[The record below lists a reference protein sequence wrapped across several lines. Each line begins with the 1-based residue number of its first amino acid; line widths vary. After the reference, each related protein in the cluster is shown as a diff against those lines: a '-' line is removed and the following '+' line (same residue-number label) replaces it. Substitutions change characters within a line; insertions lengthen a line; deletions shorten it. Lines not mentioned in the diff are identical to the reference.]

1 MKAKIKPSKKQIE
14 RVSKEVY
21 DMQIAVCDDNN
32 AMWIEALNEEFG
44 FGAERLRR
52 VMNKFNEISDGYTEM
67 AEDGFTEKE
76 IRDIHTK
83 VLRTIGIDPDSV
95 YSGKN
100 DYAEVMHNKRITEKN
115 HTVTFAEAAKAAEQI
130 AAMKQFLNDNRQSN
144 LILSTEEIKVH

>member
-32 AMWIEALNEEFG
+32 AMWLEALNEEFG

-76 IRDIHTK
+76 IRNIHTK
-83 VLRTIGIDPDSV
+83 VLRTIGIDPEQV

-100 DYAEVMHNKRITEKN
+100 DYAEVLNNKRYTEKN
-115 HTVTFAEAAKAAEQI
+115 HTPTLAEAAKAAEQL
-130 AAMKQFLNDNRQSN
+130 AAMKQFMNDNGKMNYLNTGAVSIN
-144 LILSTEEIKVH
+144 